1 MAILCNVDYTNW
13 ANDEALGNTSCVC
26 LALDPLQID
35 VEPHTTYYI
44 DSQALI
50 AATIPLGG
58 VFKYDGKNFFVNTPP
73 TSASFS
79 RFSVITTGEF
89 YSITR
94 IEDDVEPTPPP
105 EPSTTTTTPSP
116 TTPTTTPP
124 TPPPTTTTCN
134 PCYPFVPTTLSVPPP
149 VVLPT
154 TRTIAPIVMITT
166 TPPPSSP
173 LTISIV
179 TTSTTVAPS
188 TTSTTSTT
196 TISPTTVPPS
206 LIQPCKSG
214 CNTLNF

>member
-1 MAILCNVDYTNW
+1 MAVECNVDYTDWRGGTGYNS
-13 ANDEALGNTSCVC
+13 SCVC
-26 LALDPLQID
+26 DSLNILLVGESTGYIESLALNAASVPL
-35 VEPHTTYYI
+35 T
-44 DSQALI
+44 
-50 AATIPLGG
+50 GG
-58 VFKYDGKNFFVNTPP
+58 FVYDGKNFFVNTPP
-73 TSASFS
+73 MTLVQSSNAA
-79 RFSVITTGEF
+79 VGYF
-89 YSITR
+89 YTITR

-134 PCYPFVPTTLSVPPP
+134 PCYPFVPTTPSVPPP

>member
-1 MAILCNVDYTNW
+1 MAILCNVNYTNW
-13 ANDEALGNTSCVC
+13 ANDSELGNTSCVC
-26 LALDPLQID
+26 IALDPLQIG
-35 VEPHTTYYI
+35 VEPHTTSKI
-44 DSQALI
+44 DEKALI
-50 AATIPLGG
+50 AAGVPLGG
-58 VFKYDGKNFFVNTPP
+58 AFEYDGKNFFVNTPP
-73 TSASFS
+73 DVVPLSDGGVT
-79 RFSVITTGEF
+79 INGYF
-89 YSITR
+89 YTITR
-94 IEDDVEPTPPP
+94 IEDDVEPTTPSPTTTTSTT
-105 EPSTTTTTPSP
+105 STTTTT
-116 TTPTTTPP
+116 TTT
-124 TPPPTTTTCN
+124 TTVSPTTTTCN
-134 PCYPFVPTTLSVPPP
+134 PCYPFVPTTPSVPPP

-196 TISPTTVPPS
+196 TISPTTEPPS